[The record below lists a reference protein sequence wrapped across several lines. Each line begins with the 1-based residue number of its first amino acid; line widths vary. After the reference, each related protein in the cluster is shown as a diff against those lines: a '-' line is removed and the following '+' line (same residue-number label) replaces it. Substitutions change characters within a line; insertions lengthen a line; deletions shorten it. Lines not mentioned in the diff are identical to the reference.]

1 LKFIKKKYNIMLKK
15 YQIIFI
21 VAALG
26 FTSCIRDAK
35 KPGREYM
42 PDMVES
48 AAYEAGSPNPIFKDG
63 KTDQLAPQGSI
74 ARGKYIYPL
83 SDTDYAKA
91 AILIKD
97 PFTFTKDE
105 ISGEGKHLYTVN
117 CAICHGDKGDGQGHL
132 PQINKFPPPP
142 SYLMEPLLS
151 KPDGQ
156 RYHTLMYGK
165 GLMGSYASQLNHRER
180 WLVLSYVRTLQ
191 GTAAPAPTTKT
202 DSTKTK

>member
-1 LKFIKKKYNIMLKK
+1 MLKKYNIIL
-15 YQIIFI
+15 IIL
-21 VAALG
+21 ALAL
-26 FTSCIRDAK
+26 TSCIRNAK

-42 PDMVES
+42 PDMAHSV
-48 AAYEAGSPNPIFKDG
+48 AYEAGSPNPIFKDG
-63 KTDQLAPQGSI
+63 KTNQLAPEGSI

-83 SDTDYAKA
+83 SDTDYLKA
-91 AILIKD
+91 ATLITD

-105 ISGEGKHLYTVN
+105 IEGEGKHLYKVN

-151 KPDGQ
+151 LPDGQ

-180 WLVLSYVRTLQ
+180 WLVLSYVKTLQ
-191 GTAAPAPTTKT
+191 AASKPAATAEAKN
-202 DSTKTK
+202 